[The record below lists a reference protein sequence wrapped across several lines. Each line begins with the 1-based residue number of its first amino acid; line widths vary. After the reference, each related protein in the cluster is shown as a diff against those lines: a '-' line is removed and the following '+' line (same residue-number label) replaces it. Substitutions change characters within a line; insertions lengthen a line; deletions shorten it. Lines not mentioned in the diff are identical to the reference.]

1 MTDMIESSADM
12 PVSQA
17 VAVQSEIRP
26 KAVGLVRTEL
36 SRIDTAAHA
45 LDIQCYA
52 ERLGYEWTFAIRPP
66 QGTRD
71 PVGYTLG
78 IAAGMEAAAI
88 IVVDMTHV
96 DHRTDIGTA
105 GFDLLTMT
113 PPRLWRADA
122 LEPVAV
128 QPVPLNDCTWEPTQL
143 ERDCA
148 RRLWNTHRDCLP
160 GCRARLA
167 AGAALSARD
176 EVD

>member
-1 MTDMIESSADM
+1 MIDMIGSSADL
-12 PVSQA
+12 PVSQSGA
-17 VAVQSEIRP
+17 VRPAFRP

-36 SRIDTAAHA
+36 SGIDTAAHA

-52 ERLGYEWTFAIRPP
+52 DHLGYEWTFSIRPP
-66 QGTRD
+66 QGARD

-113 PPRLWRADA
+113 PPRLWRAGA
-122 LEPVAV
+122 LEPVALQAV
-128 QPVPLNDCTWEPTQL
+128 SLNECTWEPTQL

-160 GCRARLA
+160 DCRARLA